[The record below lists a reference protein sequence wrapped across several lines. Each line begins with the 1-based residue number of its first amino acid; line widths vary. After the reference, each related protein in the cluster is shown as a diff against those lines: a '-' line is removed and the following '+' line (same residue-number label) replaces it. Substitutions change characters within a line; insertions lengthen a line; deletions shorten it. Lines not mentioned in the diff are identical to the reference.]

1 MTMNMEQTFTVLRRE
16 QLLIDHA
23 PHSVQFQD
31 LTDSL
36 LRVCSAAVSYTHLRA
51 HETSV

>member
-1 MTMNMEQTFTVLRRE
+1 MNMEQTFTVLRRE

-36 LRVCSAAVSYTHLRA
+36 LRVCSAAAVIPALSALEIRL
-51 HETSV
+51 